1 LQLIDAARNLKTR
14 SQFKGNLIALSM
26 QFQYYAGLRV
36 SELIRVT
43 PKDIRIDFDRVEVF
57 VRRGKGNKQRIV
69 PIVDKELIAT
79 LRFLNS
85 DGIDLDAPY
94 INKSRKTIWRW
105 YKKAAVSTGLYVT
118 THIFRHSFARNLLLK
133 GVPINHVSLLLG
145 HSYLSTTVETYLQL
159 TPSHKEIDKA
169 WELLNKDMED

>member
-1 LQLIDAARNLKTR
+1 
-14 SQFKGNLIALSM
+14 M

-36 SELIRVT
+36 SELIQVT
-43 PKDIRIDFDRVEVF
+43 PKDIRIDFDRVEVLIQK
-57 VRRGKGNKQRIV
+57 GKGQKQRIV

-85 DGIDLDAPY
+85 DGINPDVPY

-105 YKKAAVSTGLYVT
+105 YKKAAVSTGLYIN

-159 TPSHKEIDKA
+159 TPSHKELDIA
-169 WELLNKDMED
+169 WQLLNKELEANIDSE

>member
-1 LQLIDAARNLKTR
+1 
-14 SQFKGNLIALSM
+14 M